1 MQLGARKDMID
12 SSVQVLKPSTT
23 VWAVERSAARDIVA
37 AI

>member
-12 SSVQVLKPSTT
+12 SSVQVLKHSMAA
-23 VWAVERSAARDIVA
+23 WAVERSAARDIVA